1 LRGVKVSRHVK
12 KSGIGGS
19 RHEKHESGGGLVSDL
34 VVTKFG
40 GKVVVMFVVI
50 RESDIFVRIRV
61 KSPRRGW
68 REIGEH
74 LFEEIV
80 VMECIIVV
88 VVDLDM

>member
-12 KSGIGGS
+12 KG
-19 RHEKHESGGGLVSDL
+19 HGGGLVSDV
-34 VVTKFG
+34 VVTKLG
-40 GKVVVMFVVI
+40 GKVVVLLIVI

-74 LFEEIV
+74 LFEEII

-88 VVDLDM
+88 VDLNL